1 MNKIIKVM
9 KKSFITNL
17 ILSIMKILVGLI
29 GKSSALVA
37 DGFHSFSD
45 LITDSVAI
53 FGIKFSEKRAN
64 KKHPYGYGEA
74 EYISSLLMGIIVI
87 GLGIGIILNTANSK
101 IEKPEIIVII
111 VSILAILIKYVLLKY
126 LIKKGKEY
134 NDVVLVS
141 SGEESKADEISAV
154 IVLITS
160 ILSQYS
166 DKVEFLKYGDLV
178 GTIIVGLLII
188 LTGFKIFKD
197 SISMILGEQETNKE
211 ILDKI
216 KYIVLEDDSVKKI
229 EKLIV
234 LKYGPYYKISLEI
247 CMDGNTKL
255 NEAHI
260 IKEKIEKNLE
270 KSKLNTRYIDLDIN
284 PINL

>member
-45 LITDSVAI
+45 LITDAVAI

-111 VSILAILIKYVLLKY
+111 VSIFAILIKYVLLKY

-166 DKVEFLKYGDLV
+166 DKVEFLKYADLV
-178 GTIIVGLLII
+178 GSIIVGLLII
-188 LTGFKIFKD
+188 VTGFKIFKD

-216 KYIVLEDDSVKKI
+216 KYIVLEDDRVKKI

-260 IKEKIEKNLE
+260 IKEKIENNLE

-284 PINL
+284 PIN

>member
-45 LITDSVAI
+45 LITDAVAI

-74 EYISSLLMGIIVI
+74 EYISSFLMGIIVI